1 MCHEWQTHLLI
12 FKVLSHSFHNNLEP
26 LQPLTLKHFA
36 DVTADVTKVNE
47 GSGLE
52 GGNCLGQ
59 LGLGHTYRV
68 DDIMLCRWYQSH
80 KAHEVT

>member
-1 MCHEWQTHLLI
+1 MFKALAVNVMQSIMNGGLI

-47 GSGLE
+47 GSGL
-52 GGNCLGQ
+52 
-59 LGLGHTYRV
+59 R
-68 DDIMLCRWYQSH
+68 
-80 KAHEVT
+80 A